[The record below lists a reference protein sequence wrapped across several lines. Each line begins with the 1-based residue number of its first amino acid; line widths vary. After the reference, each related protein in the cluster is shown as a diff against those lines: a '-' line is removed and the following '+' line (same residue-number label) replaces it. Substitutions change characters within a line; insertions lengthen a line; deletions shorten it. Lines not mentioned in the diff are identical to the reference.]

1 MPIPGSGT
9 EVGTSV
15 TMVIEIGYQQRKWW
29 VYDGLQRRRHNDVL
43 LFFWCFVLDH
53 GAPQP
58 WQYDTTIRYE

>member
-29 VYDGLQRRRHNDVL
+29 VYDGLQRRRHNDVF
-43 LFFWCFVLDH
+43 LFFCVSCWPTALRSH
-53 GAPQP
+53 
-58 WQYDTTIRYE
+58 DTTIRYE